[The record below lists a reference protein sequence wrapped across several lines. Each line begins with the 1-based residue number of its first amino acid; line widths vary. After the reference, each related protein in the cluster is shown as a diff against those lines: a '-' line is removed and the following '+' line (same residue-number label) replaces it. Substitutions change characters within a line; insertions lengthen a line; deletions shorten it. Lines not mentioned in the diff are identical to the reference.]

1 MTSVEVLVENNTT
14 ESCAQS
20 WDVVSNVFDQAD
32 PEQLR
37 HGMSLFGDETCFFA
51 IEQVGVYVSVLFV
64 TPVDIAG
71 TRLGG
76 IGGVCTRPEYSS
88 MGYGRLLLER
98 VLLDTSKDYPA
109 LLLWTRIPEYFLRFG
124 FVEMP
129 EIFVAT
135 HGGST
140 PMLFL
145 HRNKYQ
151 SMISALRGL
160 PRERF

>member
-1 MTSVEVLVENNTT
+1 MTTVQVLVEKATID
-14 ESCAQS
+14 ARGKY

-37 HGMSLFGDETCFFA
+37 CGMSLFGAETRFFA
-51 IEQVGVYVSVLFV
+51 VERGSAYASVLFV

-76 IGGVCTRPEYSS
+76 IGGVCTRREYGGL
-88 MGYGRLLLER
+88 GYGRLVLERALLE
-98 VLLDTSKDYPA
+98 TAGDYPA
-109 LLLWTRIPEYFLRFG
+109 LLLWTRIPEYFLQFR

-129 EIFVAT
+129 EIFVAER
-135 HGGST
+135 GGSA
-140 PMLFL
+140 PMLFF
-145 HRNKYQ
+145 HGNDNR